1 MRTDPVWQE
10 AFEVGQIYAPIAWIV
25 GGFLIG
31 WLIYRFAFRKIR
43 SAVTLTSWGGDDIVV
58 HAIHDV
64 ILIWFTLGGAFGAL
78 RSMPL
83 RQDINDII
91 EKGLIAVLV
100 LSGTW
105 VLARVVADLIKLTV
119 MKTGS
124 ARGSSTLL
132 VNLARIFVFVVGIL
146 VLLQTLGISV
156 GPLLGALGIG
166 GLAVALAL
174 QETLASVFAGIQL
187 LASKK
192 IQPGDFIELA
202 SGQSGYVIDIDWRNT
217 TVRTLPN
224 NDVIIPNSVLSGQLI
239 TNYHR
244 PVQEMSVLV
253 QVGVSY
259 DSDLEHVE
267 RVTIEVGKQV
277 LQEVE
282 GGVEE
287 FDPFIRYHTFND
299 FSIDFT
305 VILRSREFVNSY
317 LLKHE
322 FVKRLKKRYDQ
333 EGIVIPFPIRT
344 LEFADGGVPEM
355 PMPGQAARPQ
365 RTQ

>member
-10 AFEVGQIYAPIAWIV
+10 AFEVGQLYAPIAWIG

-31 WLIYRFAFRKIR
+31 WLIYRFAFGRMR
-43 SAVTLTSWGGDDIVV
+43 RAATLTSWGGDDIVV
-58 HAIHDV
+58 HAVHDV
-64 ILIWFTLGGAFGAL
+64 VLIWFTLAGAFGAL

-83 RQDINDII
+83 RADVDDIL
-91 EKGLIAVLV
+91 EKILVAVLV

-119 MKTGS
+119 LKTGS

-146 VLLQTLGISV
+146 VLLQTLGVSV

-174 QETLASVFAGIQL
+174 QDTLASVFAGVQL

-192 IQPGDFIELA
+192 IQPGDFIEL
-202 SGQSGYVIDIDWRNT
+202 SDGQSGWVIDIDWRNT

-224 NDVIIPNSVLSGQLI
+224 NHVIIPNSVLAGQII
-239 TNYHR
+239 TNYQR
-244 PVQEMSVLV
+244 PVREMSVLI

-267 RVTIEVGKQV
+267 RVTIEVAKQA

-282 GGVEE
+282 GGVKE

-305 VILRSREFVNSY
+305 VILRTNEFVNNY

-344 LEFADGGVPEM
+344 LEFADGNVPGA
-355 PMPGQAARPQ
+355 PAPSQAVRPQ
-365 RTQ
+365 RP